1 MYLTK
6 IDLSIGNR
14 GIQRALG
21 DCQELHR
28 MVMGLF
34 ETGRKDAGVLYRLR
48 ERGSET
54 AIYLYSAQ
62 LVQKARLLPGM
73 RFSGERDLSHWLQ
86 NMREGQIWQ
95 FDLLASPCKK
105 VAREGKSNSQ
115 RRVLRTIEERCGWLA
130 RKGEQNGFQLI
141 SLQELEG
148 NQRSGR
154 HTEERGGRMYLDSYH
169 YQGALRVTDAEQ
181 FREAVRNG
189 VGPGKSYGLGM
200 LLLHP

>member
-48 ERGSET
+48 ERGSER

-115 RRVLRTIEERCGWLA
+115 RRVLRTVEERCGWLV

-148 NQRSGR
+148 SQRSGR

>member
-48 ERGSET
+48 ERGSER
-54 AIYLYSAQ
+54 AIYLYSARP
-62 LVQKARLLPGM
+62 VQKARLLPGM
-73 RFSGERDLSHWLQ
+73 RFSGEQDLSHWLQ

>member
-1 MYLTK
+1 
-6 IDLSIGNR
+6 
-14 GIQRALG
+14 
-21 DCQELHR
+21 

-34 ETGRKDAGVLYRLR
+34 EASRKDAGVLYRLR

-148 NQRSGR
+148 SQRSGR